1 MKTFHLLTPL
11 TITVS
16 QQNPDNAL
24 YLCETKQL
32 ATEENKQINGCLDA
46 SQQHIENLGAMPQQE
61 SLGAMPR
68 RHIVALWSRLLNE
81 KQQICGLM
89 ADLTEQAMTAND
101 ANERLTVHSRENLIS
116 ALFYS

>member
-11 TITVS
+11 TTTVS

-32 ATEENKQINGCLDA
+32 AAEGNKQINGCLDA

-68 RHIVALWSRLLNE
+68 RHIVALWSRSKQEMLDISPVRLL
-81 KQQICGLM
+81 
-89 ADLTEQAMTAND
+89 TTQAV
-101 ANERLTVHSRENLIS
+101 RCL
-116 ALFYS
+116 